1 MIRSLQGR
9 HRKLL
14 FRSYFVLVAGLLTV
28 AAVLDFGF
36 GYLQAKLAPE
46 NDYWLDASFALIETR
61 LVQADPADYA
71 AIAEGLSDTL
81 DIKIQ
86 LLDREDVASDAA
98 GGSAV
103 ESLTDSAGNQYFLRD
118 APAIGRL
125 IYLGPREVA
134 EDSLVLRLLPPVFY
148 LSIFVLVG
156 LWLSPLLKDLN
167 RITLAAQKFAADYR
181 EPLST
186 AAETTQLTEL
196 ATHLDDMSG
205 RISGLIQSQKE
216 LIAALSHEMRT
227 PLARIRFALAVIG
240 HETNGT
246 DKQLQQRLDELG
258 QDVQEID
265 QLIATML
272 SYARLDHP
280 DLQMNTQSVPVAS
293 WLGDIEKKIHHPTVT
308 LETHR
313 PPDLDTM
320 QMDPRLMGLALSNL
334 LSNASR
340 HAENEI
346 QCLIAVA
353 GDGYEI
359 EVHDDGRGIPEEE
372 RASVFKAFTR
382 LDNSRNRDTGG
393 YGLGLAIVSRIAA
406 LHGGSVTVDESSIL
420 GGARF
425 AIRWPQDANLPAA
438 S

>member
-1 MIRSLQGR
+1 MIRSLKGR
-9 HRKLL
+9 HRTLL
-14 FRSYFVLVAGLLTV
+14 FRSYFVLVAGLLAV

-36 GYLQAKLAPE
+36 GYLQSKLAPD
-46 NDYWLDASFALIETR
+46 NDFWLDASFALIETR
-61 LVQADPADYA
+61 LAQAEPSDYA
-71 AIAEGLSDTL
+71 AIAADLGDTL
-81 DIKIQ
+81 GTSIQ
-86 LLDREDVASDAA
+86 LLDREDVASGAA
-98 GGSAV
+98 TGSTV
-103 ESLTDSAGNQYFLRD
+103 ESLKDSAGKLYFLHD

-125 IYLGPREVA
+125 IYLGPRPAVQ
-134 EDSLVLRLLPPVFY
+134 DSPVLRLLPPVFY
-148 LSIFVLVG
+148 LSIFILVG

-167 RITLAAQKFAADYR
+167 RITLAAQRFAADYR

-186 AAETTQLTEL
+186 ADDTTQLTEL
-196 ATHLDDMSG
+196 ASHLDDMSG

-240 HETNGT
+240 NETNGT

-280 DLQMNTQSVPVAS
+280 DLQMNTQPVPVAP
-293 WLGDIEKKIHHPTVT
+293 WLAEIEKKAHHPTIA
-308 LETHR
+308 LKTHCDS
-313 PPDLDTM
+313 DLDTV
-320 QMDPRLMGLALSNL
+320 QMDSRLMGLALSNL

-340 HAENEI
+340 HADNEI
-346 QCLIAVA
+346 QCSISAA

-359 EVHDDGRGIPEEE
+359 EVDDDGRGVPEAE
-372 RASVFKAFTR
+372 RSSVFKAFTR
-382 LDNSRNRDTGG
+382 LDDSRNRDTGG

-406 LHGGSVTVDESSIL
+406 LHGGSVTVDESTVL

-425 AIRWPQDANLPAA
+425 SIRWPHDESLPAA
-438 S
+438 T